1 MVGKPGHDG
10 GEVKAGEVDE
20 EDPGDELKRVKRQT
34 PPVSPTL
41 AAIRHLPTRPH
52 LKDHTKEELYS
63 NESISLSSSKSY
75 MRGEIGNV
83 TEVNLV
89 RK

>member
-52 LKDHTKEELYS
+52 LKDHTKEELVIYIKNS
-63 NESISLSSSKSY
+63 GKTKNSY
-75 MRGEIGNV
+75 IQARNAM
-83 TEVNLV
+83 LQLLQ
-89 RK
+89 